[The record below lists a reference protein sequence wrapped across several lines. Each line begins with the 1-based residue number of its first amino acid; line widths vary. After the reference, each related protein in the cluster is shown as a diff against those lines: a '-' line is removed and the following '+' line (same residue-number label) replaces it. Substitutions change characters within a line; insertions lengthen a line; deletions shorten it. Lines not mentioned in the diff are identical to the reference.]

1 MAVFPFQY
9 VNRRGIPV
17 IKTTGVTVNAAD
29 VVFSFQNHA
38 FANSWY
44 RGIVLVELSQAIPAG
59 TTGTLPVLFETNG
72 VTKNVT
78 TYNGA
83 NVTVSDIPGTGVFQ
97 LFYDKQTDTLQLIEQ
112 ETQAR
117 KDAAARQG
125 GAHRLFGGVAAAH
138 GRCAAAAHQFGIQA
152 DLLAAV
158 GRDAGQGA
166 AQG

>member
-83 NVTVSDIPGTGVFQ
+83 NVTEIG
-97 LFYDKQTDTLQLIEQ
+97 
-112 ETQAR
+112 R
-117 KDAAARQG
+117 
-125 GAHRLFGGVAAAH
+125 AHV
-138 GRCAAAAHQFGIQA
+138 
-152 DLLAAV
+152 
-158 GRDAGQGA
+158 
-166 AQG
+166 